1 MQETG
6 TVISTVGDKA
16 VIQLDRGAKCAGC
29 NVCHTFGE
37 SKMRLEACNTIGA
50 SVGDWVN
57 VSVEPAQVIRSSLI
71 LFIFPLFMMLFGYFF
86 AVRFIP
92 PFGEG
97 IGILGAIAGLFLAF
111 FAIKAF
117 DKRQQQK
124 EKNSAIITDFAQTH
138 NDKKG

>member
-29 NVCHTFGE
+29 TVCYTFGE
-37 SKMRLEACNTIGA
+37 SKMRLEAHNAIGA

-57 VSVEPAQVIRSSLI
+57 VTIEPTQVIRSSLI
-71 LFIFPLFMMLFGYFF
+71 LFIFPLFMMLLGYFF
-86 AVRFIP
+86 AFRFIP
-92 PFGEG
+92 PFSEG
-97 IGILGAIAGLFLAF
+97 IGIVGAISGLFLAF

-117 DKRQQQK
+117 DKRRHPK